1 MLRDSLIAAIR
12 TGVASLVGFVVALLV
27 SRGFELD
34 EQFAIN
40 ATTALTVLFTALY
53 NYLVILL
60 EKYVHPGFGLF
71 LGVPKTPTYDN
82 AN

>member
-12 TGVASLVGFVVALLV
+12 TGVAALVGFVVAYLV
-27 SRGFELD
+27 AQGVNLD
-34 EQFAIN
+34 EEFAVN

-60 EKYVHPGFGLF
+60 EKYVHPGFGIL
-71 LGVPKTPTYDN
+71 LGVPKTPVYDKTS
-82 AN
+82 